1 MPPRSS
7 PGSALADQPVSAAVG
22 GAAVGA
28 LRDNPAMTEDP
39 RYDEDA
45 AFTLA
50 DDAAT
55 VSALV
60 RRTPDERLRAARFG
74 DWNAK
79 QVIGHLAASAE
90 VFAERVRRCI
100 EEDRPGL
107 PGWDQDAADAA
118 ADHTNAD
125 AMALSRSLQASHA
138 RIVGLLTRPGAAER
152 IGVHAERGP
161 VTAGWLGAY
170 QARHSHEHATELARA
185 FPPAG

>member
-1 MPPRSS
+1 M
-7 PGSALADQPVSAAVG
+7 
-22 GAAVGA
+22 
-28 LRDNPAMTEDP
+28 RDNQRVTEEL

-60 RRTPDERLRAARFG
+60 RRTPDERLRGVRFG

-79 QVIGHLAASAE
+79 QVIGHLAGSAE
-90 VFAERVRRCI
+90 LFAERVRRCI
-100 EEDRPGL
+100 GEDRPEL
-107 PGWDQDAADAA
+107 PSWDQDAADAA

-125 AMALSRSLQASHA
+125 AMALSRRIQAAHA
-138 RIVGLLTRPGAAER
+138 QIVQLLARPGAAER
-152 IGVHAERGP
+152 IGVHAAHGP

>member
-1 MPPRSS
+1 M
-7 PGSALADQPVSAAVG
+7 
-22 GAAVGA
+22 
-28 LRDNPAMTEDP
+28 RDNRRVTEHL

-60 RRTPDERLRAARFG
+60 RRTPDERLRATRFG

-107 PGWDQDAADAA
+107 PGWDGDAADAA

-125 AMALSRSLQASHA
+125 AMALSRSLQAAHA
-138 RIVGLLTRPGAAER
+138 RIVQLLGRPGTAER
-152 IGVHAERGP
+152 VGVHAERGS

>member
-1 MPPRSS
+1 MPHDDL
-7 PGSALADQPVSAAVG
+7 G
-22 GAAVGA
+22 
-28 LRDNPAMTEDP
+28 
-39 RYDEDA
+39 YDEDT

-60 RRTPDERLRAARFG
+60 RRTPDERLRMVRFG

-90 VFAERVRRCI
+90 VFAERVRRCLD
-100 EEDRPGL
+100 EDRPAL
-107 PGWDQDAADAA
+107 PGWDGDAADAL

-125 AMALSRSLQASHA
+125 AMVLSRRFQAAHG
-138 RIVGLLTRPGAAER
+138 RIVALLGRPGAAAR
-152 IGVHAERGP
+152 IAIHAEFGP

-170 QARHSHEHATELARA
+170 TAAHAHEHVSELAAA
-185 FPPAG
+185 FPPV